1 MYNTVST
8 INVGTPGLGKD
19 MSGSRKRWR
28 KIAIVAG
35 SFTLI
40 FALLMLSPYKTT
52 LLDGLML
59 EANAHINDLLKSQ
72 DSFLASMPEA
82 INGVT
87 STDFVPILVS
97 HSEDSDPL
105 DAWFERSQTE
115 ALLVQKNGQIVYER
129 YAQDADRGRNING
142 MSMAKNIIA
151 LMIGIAIDEGKIQ
164 SENDSV
170 SHYLPEIVITNNE
183 GLTIRDLL
191 RHTSGIQSAS
201 EDLSATLKGKGLV
214 TPLAEISFNGD
225 RAFRYD
231 NINYHLLTL
240 ILTRIYNQPL
250 NRLIEE
256 KLWLPLGLE
265 DAAIINSTGY
275 CCLFATARSWL
286 GIGNLYLNESN
297 DVVSSHWIEK
307 MINDTVTPEWF
318 FVQATGESVGNAYGY
333 HIYSGLP
340 TLPETFWIEGMGLQL
355 IMINRKT
362 ETIIVRLGGIP
373 SKFNITSNRN
383 EATLIEPLLKVLAQ

>member
-1 MYNTVST
+1 MKESQ
-8 INVGTPGLGKD
+8 
-19 MSGSRKRWR
+19 KRWC
-28 KIAIVAG
+28 KVATVIG
-35 SFTLI
+35 CFILAL
-40 FALLMLSPYKTT
+40 ALLIASPYRVTV
-52 LLDGLML
+52 LDGLML

-87 STDFVPILVS
+87 ATDFTPILVS
-97 HSEDSDPL
+97 NSEDSDPL
-105 DAWFERSQTE
+105 DAWFERSQTQ
-115 ALLVQKNGQIVYER
+115 ALLVQKKGQIVYER
-129 YAQDADRGRNING
+129 YSEDADRGRNING

-164 SENDSV
+164 SENESV
-170 SHYLPEIVITNNE
+170 ERYLPEIVIANE
-183 GLTIRDLL
+183 QALTLRDLL
-191 RHTSGIQSAS
+191 RHTSGIESTA
-201 EDLSATLKGKGLV
+201 EDLSATLKGKSLV
-214 TPLAEISFNGD
+214 TPLAEISFNGE
-225 RAFRYD
+225 RSFRYD

-250 NRLIEE
+250 NRLIED

-286 GIGNLYLNESN
+286 GIGELYLNEGNKVISRG
-297 DVVSSHWIEK
+297 WLEK
-307 MINDTVTPEWF
+307 MINDTLTPEWF
-318 FVQATGESVGNAYGY
+318 FVQATGDSVDNAYGY

-355 IMINRKT
+355 IMINPST
-362 ETIIVRLGGIP
+362 QTIIVRLGGIP
-373 SKFNITSNRN
+373 SKFNIASNRN
-383 EATLIEPLLKVLAQ
+383 DSTLIEPLLKVLAQ

>member
-40 FALLMLSPYKTT
+40 LALLMLSPFKTT
-52 LLDGLML
+52 FLDGLML

-97 HSEDSDPL
+97 HSEYSDPL

-115 ALLVQKNGQIVYER
+115 ALLVQKKGQIVYER
-129 YAQDADRGRNING
+129 YSEDADRGKNING

-170 SHYLPEIVITNNE
+170 SHYIPEIDSPAGRE
-183 GLTIRDLL
+183 LTIRDLL
-191 RHTSGIQSAS
+191 RHTSGIQSTS
-201 EDLSATLKGKGLV
+201 TDLSSTLKGKELV
-214 TPLAEISFNGD
+214 TPLSKISFNGD
-225 RAFRYD
+225 RGFRYD
-231 NINYHLLTL
+231 NINYHLLNL
-240 ILTRIYNQPL
+240 ILTEIYQQPL
-250 NRLIEE
+250 NHLIEE
-256 KLWLPLGLE
+256 KLWHPLQLE

-286 GIGNLYLNESN
+286 GIGNLYLRQSN
-297 DVVSSHWIEK
+297 TIVPHHWIEK
-307 MINDTVTPEWF
+307 MINDRVTPERF
-318 FVQATGESVGNAYGY
+318 FVQATGESVGNSYGY

-355 IMINRKT
+355 IMINPNT
-362 ETIIVRLGGIP
+362 QTVIVRLGGIP
-373 SKFNITSNRN
+373 SKFNITSNRSD
-383 EATLIEPLLKVLAQ
+383 ATLIEPLLKVLAQ

>member
-1 MYNTVST
+1 
-8 INVGTPGLGKD
+8 

-28 KIAIVAG
+28 KLAIVAG

-40 FALLMLSPYKTT
+40 LALLMLSPYKTT

-87 STDFVPILVS
+87 SINVAPILVS
-97 HSEDSDPL
+97 NSEDSDPL

-115 ALLVQKNGQIVYER
+115 ALLVQKKGQIVYER
-129 YAQDADRGRNING
+129 YSHGADLGRNING

-183 GLTIRDLL
+183 GLTVRDLL
-191 RHTSGIQSAS
+191 RHTSGIQSTS
-201 EDLSATLKGKGLV
+201 EDLSATLKGNGLV

-231 NINYHLLTL
+231 NINYHLLNL
-240 ILTRIYNQPL
+240 ILGRIYKQPL

-265 DAAIINSTGY
+265 DAAIINSAGY

-286 GIGNLYLNESN
+286 AIGNVYLSQNN
-297 DVVSSHWIEK
+297 TVVSSHWIEK

-318 FVQATGESVGNAYGY
+318 FVQATGESAGNAYGY

-355 IMINRKT
+355 VMINRKT
-362 ETIIVRLGGIP
+362 QTIIVRLGGIP
-373 SKFNITSNRN
+373 SKFNINSNRN
-383 EATLIEPLLKVLAQ
+383 DATLIEPLLKVLAQ

>member
-1 MYNTVST
+1 
-8 INVGTPGLGKD
+8 

-28 KIAIVAG
+28 KLAIVAG

-40 FALLMLSPYKTT
+40 LALLMLSPYKTT

-87 STDFVPILVS
+87 SINVAPILVS
-97 HSEDSDPL
+97 NSEDSDPL

-115 ALLVQKNGQIVYER
+115 ALLVQKKGQIVYER
-129 YAQDADRGRNING
+129 YSHGADLGRNING

-183 GLTIRDLL
+183 GLTVRDLL
-191 RHTSGIQSAS
+191 RHTSGIQSTS
-201 EDLSATLKGKGLV
+201 EDLSATLKGNGLV

-231 NINYHLLTL
+231 NINYHLLNL
-240 ILTRIYNQPL
+240 ILGRIYKQPL

-265 DAAIINSTGY
+265 DAAIINSAGY
-275 CCLFATARSWL
+275 CCLVATARSWL
-286 GIGNLYLNESN
+286 AIGNVYLSQSN
-297 DVVSSHWIEK
+297 TVVSSHWIEK
-307 MINDTVTPEWF
+307 MINDTETPECF
-318 FVQATGESVGNAYGY
+318 FVQATGESAGNAYGY

-355 IMINRKT
+355 VMINRKT
-362 ETIIVRLGGIP
+362 QTIIVRLGGIP
-373 SKFNITSNRN
+373 SKFNINSNRN
-383 EATLIEPLLKVLAQ
+383 DATLIEPLLKVLAQ

>member
-1 MYNTVST
+1 
-8 INVGTPGLGKD
+8 

-28 KIAIVAG
+28 KLAIVAG

-40 FALLMLSPYKTT
+40 LALLMLSPYKTT

-87 STDFVPILVS
+87 SINVAPILVS
-97 HSEDSDPL
+97 NSEDSDPL

-115 ALLVQKNGQIVYER
+115 ALLVQKKGQIVYER
-129 YAQDADRGRNING
+129 YSHGADLGRNING

-183 GLTIRDLL
+183 GLTVRDLL
-191 RHTSGIQSAS
+191 RHTSGIQSTS
-201 EDLSATLKGKGLV
+201 EDLSATLKGNGLV

-231 NINYHLLTL
+231 NINYHLLNL
-240 ILTRIYNQPL
+240 ILGRIYKQPL

-265 DAAIINSTGY
+265 DAAIINSAGY

-286 GIGNLYLNESN
+286 AIGNVYLSQSN
-297 DVVSSHWIEK
+297 TVVSSHWIEK

-318 FVQATGESVGNAYGY
+318 FVQATGESAGNAYGY
-333 HIYSGLP
+333 HIYSCL
-340 TLPETFWIEGMGLQL
+340 LY
-355 IMINRKT
+355 
-362 ETIIVRLGGIP
+362 
-373 SKFNITSNRN
+373 TSDAAD
-383 EATLIEPLLKVLAQ
+383 E

>member
-40 FALLMLSPYKTT
+40 LALLMLSPFKTT
-52 LLDGLML
+52 FLDGLML

-87 STDFVPILVS
+87 ASDFAPILVS
-97 HSEDSDPL
+97 NSEDSDPL
-105 DAWFERSQTE
+105 DAWFERSQTQ
-115 ALLVQKNGQIVYER
+115 ALLVQKKGQIVYER
-129 YAQDADRGRNING
+129 YAKDADRGRNTNG

-151 LMIGIAIDEGKIQ
+151 LMIGIAIDEGNIK
-164 SENDSV
+164 SENESV
-170 SHYLPEIVITNNE
+170 VRYLPEIVIANE
-183 GLTIRDLL
+183 QALTLRDLL
-191 RHTSGIQSAS
+191 RHTSGIESTA
-201 EDLSATLKGKGLV
+201 EDLSATLKGKSLV
-214 TPLAEISFNGD
+214 TPLAEISFNGE
-225 RAFRYD
+225 RSFRYD

-250 NRLIEE
+250 NRLIED

-286 GIGNLYLNESN
+286 GIGELYLNEGNTVISRG
-297 DVVSSHWIEK
+297 WLEK
-307 MINDTVTPEWF
+307 MINDTLTPEWF
-318 FVQATGESVGNAYGY
+318 FVQATGDSVDNAYGY

-355 IMINRKT
+355 IMINRST
-362 ETIIVRLGGIP
+362 RTIIVRLGGIP
-373 SKFNITSNRN
+373 SKFNIASNRN
-383 EATLIEPLLKVLAQ
+383 DSTLIEPLLKVLAQ

>member
-52 LLDGLML
+52 LLNGLML

-231 NINYHLLTL
+231 NINYHLLNL
-240 ILTRIYNQPL
+240 ILGRIYKQPL

-256 KLWLPLGLE
+256 KLWFPLGLE
-265 DAAIINSTGY
+265 DAAIINSP
-275 CCLFATARSWL
+275 ATVACSPPHDL
-286 GIGNLYLNESN
+286 G
-297 DVVSSHWIEK
+297 W
-307 MINDTVTPEWF
+307 
-318 FVQATGESVGNAYGY
+318 
-333 HIYSGLP
+333 
-340 TLPETFWIEGMGLQL
+340 
-355 IMINRKT
+355 
-362 ETIIVRLGGIP
+362 
-373 SKFNITSNRN
+373 
-383 EATLIEPLLKVLAQ
+383 VLAMCISTKATPWCLAIG

>member
-52 LLDGLML
+52 VLDGLML

-129 YAQDADRGRNING
+129 YAQDADRGRSING

-297 DVVSSHWIEK
+297 DVISRRWIDK
-307 MINDTVTPEWF
+307 MVTDTLVPNRF
-318 FVQATGESVGNAYGY
+318 FVQATGKSEGNSYGY

-383 EATLIEPLLKVLAQ
+383 DVTLIEPLLKVLAQ

>member
-1 MYNTVST
+1 MYGTAST

-52 LLDGLML
+52 LLNGLML

-72 DSFLASMPEA
+72 DSFLASMPDA

-87 STDFVPILVS
+87 STDSASILVP

-129 YAQDADRGRNING
+129 YAQDADRGRNVNG

-151 LMIGIAIDEGKIQ
+151 LMIGIAIDEGEIQ

-170 SHYLPEIVITNNE
+170 SLYLPEIVITNNK
-183 GLTIRDLL
+183 GLTVRDLL
-191 RHTSGIQSAS
+191 RHTSGIQNTSD
-201 EDLSATLKGKGLV
+201 DLSATMKGKGLV
-214 TPLAEISFNGD
+214 TPLAEISFNGE
-225 RAFRYD
+225 RSFRYD

-265 DAAIINSTGY
+265 DAAVINSTGY

-286 GIGNLYLNESN
+286 GIGNVYLSESN
-297 DVVSSHWIEK
+297 TVVSSHWIEK
-307 MINDTVTPEWF
+307 MINDTLTPEWF
-318 FVQATGESVGNAYGY
+318 FVQATGDSVGNAYGY

-362 ETIIVRLGGIP
+362 QTIIVRLGGIP

-383 EATLIEPLLKVLAQ
+383 DVTLIEPLLKVLAQ

>member
-8 INVGTPGLGKD
+8 IHVGTPGLGKD
-19 MSGSRKRWR
+19 MSGSRKRWQ

-52 LLDGLML
+52 VLDGLML

-72 DSFLASMPEA
+72 DSFLASMPDA

-87 STDFVPILVS
+87 STDFAPILVS

-129 YAQDADRGRNING
+129 YAQDADRGRSING

-231 NINYHLLTL
+231 NINYHLLNL
-240 ILTRIYNQPL
+240 ILGRIYKQPL
-250 NRLIEE
+250 NHLIEE
-256 KLWLPLGLE
+256 KLWFPLGLE

-286 GIGNLYLNESN
+286 GIGNLYLNESS
-297 DVVSSHWIEK
+297 DVISRRWIDK
-307 MINDTVTPEWF
+307 MVTDTLVPNRF
-318 FVQATGESVGNAYGY
+318 FVQATGKSEGNSYGY

-340 TLPETFWIEGMGLQL
+340 LSPKIFWIEGMGLQL
-355 IMINRKT
+355 IMINPT
-362 ETIIVRLGGIP
+362 TQTIIVRLGGIP
-373 SKFNITSNRN
+373 SKFNISSNRN
-383 EATLIEPLLKVLAQ
+383 DVTLIEPLLKVLAQ

>member
-1 MYNTVST
+1 MA
-8 INVGTPGLGKD
+8 KD
-19 MSGSRKRWR
+19 MKESRQRWR

-52 LLDGLML
+52 LLNGLML

-115 ALLVQKNGQIVYER
+115 ALLVQKKGQIVYER
-129 YAQDADRGRNING
+129 YSEDADRGRNING

-170 SHYLPEIVITNNE
+170 SHYLPEIVITNND
-183 GLTIRDLL
+183 G
-191 RHTSGIQSAS
+191 
-201 EDLSATLKGKGLV
+201 
-214 TPLAEISFNGD
+214 
-225 RAFRYD
+225 
-231 NINYHLLTL
+231 
-240 ILTRIYNQPL
+240 
-250 NRLIEE
+250 
-256 KLWLPLGLE
+256 
-265 DAAIINSTGY
+265 
-275 CCLFATARSWL
+275 
-286 GIGNLYLNESN
+286 
-297 DVVSSHWIEK
+297 
-307 MINDTVTPEWF
+307 
-318 FVQATGESVGNAYGY
+318 
-333 HIYSGLP
+333 
-340 TLPETFWIEGMGLQL
+340 
-355 IMINRKT
+355 
-362 ETIIVRLGGIP
+362 
-373 SKFNITSNRN
+373 
-383 EATLIEPLLKVLAQ
+383 